1 MSCATNSRLEHREAR
16 RLDVA
21 PHVAFRTRI
30 LVSLTLLAAF
40 VRAAHAQAQGSFG
53 LGVGTVRYT
62 GGTSVSTASFSPAW
76 TFDSPNT
83 TLSFAGTLASV
94 PLGVWS
100 SQGRADLW
108 LSTPPAFGG
117 LRFGLQGT
125 AAGTAR
131 TDGDWTAATHGV
143 AELLWA
149 GQTWGVGI
157 GAGPSA
163 GWIAN
168 TSSVTALHTRARAW
182 WQAGTLNYS
191 VSLEPTRSLGAWF
204 TDATAASP
212 PIDERCRRW
221 PRLPWLRWCRRDAAT
236 ASWSDSTWRAQAR
249 SRSPVIGMAGRCAR
263 SRHSAEMSG
272 RACSRSGRA
281 PITSISWWTAKSGLC
296 RVASRS
302 LPTTAAE
309 WTACCSFR
317 SGSQRGRRFQIRR
330 PRLPQKLSLSRS
342 DTGSRNPKRSCGR
355 DGTHRP
361 CVRLRATHPSTTHRG
376 SYAHTRTHCP
386 RAPAGRPGVAA
397 RERGADVQGAEVLDR
412 RRRRHRLSHR
422 RGGDDARVRVARH
435 ARDGGGRRDR
445 LCGER
450 HSRHA
455 AHARHR
461 AGTQVGPR
469 LHHQRRRFD
478 RDDVRPQDP
487 RRDQEDPGG
496 DGRHGR
502 HHVRRLLRPRDP
514 DEPQS
519 ADRHAGSAR
528 SRDRRDHGHGAARRQ
543 RARGR
548 SERRH
553 GEDLRQ

>member
-182 WQAGTLNYS
+182 WQAGTLSYS
-191 VSLEPTRSLGAWF
+191 VSLEPTRFLGAWF
-204 TDATAASP
+204 TDATASVTANRRAVPPVASP
-212 PIDERCRRW
+212 TLAPLVPARRGDSVVV
-221 PRLPWLRWCRRDAAT
+221 RFHMEG
-236 ASWSDSTWRAQAR
+236 ASSVAIAGNWDGWQVRAL
-249 SRSPVIGMAGRCAR
+249 SPLGGDVWEGVLAL
-263 SRHSAEMSG
+263 
-272 RACSRSGRA
+272 RSGTYHFNLLVDGKEWVV
-281 PITSISWWTAKSGLC
+281 PGS
-296 RVASRS
+296 VAIV
-302 LPTTAAE
+302 T
-309 WTACCSFR
+309 
-317 SGSQRGRRFQIRR
+317 
-330 PRLPQKLSLSRS
+330 
-342 DTGSRNPKRSCGR
+342 D
-355 DGTHRP
+355 
-361 CVRLRATHPSTTHRG
+361 
-376 SYAHTRTHCP
+376 
-386 RAPAGRPGVAA
+386 
-397 RERGADVQGAEVLDR
+397 
-412 RRRRHRLSHR
+412 
-422 RGGDDARVRVARH
+422 
-435 ARDGGGRRDR
+435 DGGGM
-445 LCGER
+445 
-450 HSRHA
+450 
-455 AHARHR
+455 
-461 AGTQVGPR
+461 
-469 LHHQRRRFD
+469 
-478 RDDVRPQDP
+478 
-487 RRDQEDPGG
+487 
-496 DGRHGR
+496 DG
-502 HHVRRLLRPRDP
+502 VLLVP
-514 DEPQS
+514 
-519 ADRHAGSAR
+519 
-528 SRDRRDHGHGAARRQ
+528 
-543 RARGR
+543 
-548 SERRH
+548 
-553 GEDLRQ
+553 

>member
-182 WQAGTLNYS
+182 WQAGTLMSYS
-191 VSLEPTRSLGAWF
+191 VSLEPTRFLGAWF
-204 TDATAASP
+204 TDATASVTANRRAVAPSLWATARISSAYGSKAAGGVLVRVFPVTRLAFELGAGSYLADPYQGLPRGGYLTAGVRLFTARRSVPPVASP
-212 PIDERCRRW
+212 ALAPLVPARRGDSVVV
-221 PRLPWLRWCRRDAAT
+221 RFHMEG
-236 ASWSDSTWRAQAR
+236 ASSVAIAGNWDGWQVRAL
-249 SRSPVIGMAGRCAR
+249 SPLGGDVWEGVLAL
-263 SRHSAEMSG
+263 
-272 RACSRSGRA
+272 RSGTYHFNLLVDGKEWVV
-281 PITSISWWTAKSGLC
+281 PGS
-296 RVASRS
+296 VAIV
-302 LPTTAAE
+302 T
-309 WTACCSFR
+309 
-317 SGSQRGRRFQIRR
+317 
-330 PRLPQKLSLSRS
+330 
-342 DTGSRNPKRSCGR
+342 D
-355 DGTHRP
+355 
-361 CVRLRATHPSTTHRG
+361 
-376 SYAHTRTHCP
+376 
-386 RAPAGRPGVAA
+386 
-397 RERGADVQGAEVLDR
+397 
-412 RRRRHRLSHR
+412 
-422 RGGDDARVRVARH
+422 
-435 ARDGGGRRDR
+435 DGGGM
-445 LCGER
+445 
-450 HSRHA
+450 
-455 AHARHR
+455 
-461 AGTQVGPR
+461 
-469 LHHQRRRFD
+469 
-478 RDDVRPQDP
+478 
-487 RRDQEDPGG
+487 
-496 DGRHGR
+496 DG
-502 HHVRRLLRPRDP
+502 VLLVP
-514 DEPQS
+514 
-519 ADRHAGSAR
+519 
-528 SRDRRDHGHGAARRQ
+528 
-543 RARGR
+543 
-548 SERRH
+548 
-553 GEDLRQ
+553 